1 LTCGVR
7 FFESIPE
14 LASSDSS
21 TLIDDLGKEG
31 LEIQSSIYKWHEKA
45 KLQLES
51 EQNIDSIIHLALA
64 CYHSLLVFLSNNYNY
79 YLFWHNTAAAPR
91 LSKEDIK
98 QHVESIIQH
107 AENILK
113 ASEVSSVL
121 LLFPLRVAGTHA
133 GNGTR
138 TRILRLLDG
147 VFAHG
152 FVVSSRIK
160 EDLNEYWA
168 DKDSLFPRFDPL

>member
-1 LTCGVR
+1 LQCR

-14 LASSDSS
+14 LASPESS
-21 TLIDDLGKEG
+21 TLIDTLGNEG
-31 LEIQSSIYKWHEKA
+31 LEIQSSIYAWHENA
-45 KLQLES
+45 SRQQES
-51 EQNIDSIIHLALA
+51 EQTVDSRMHLALA

-79 YLFWHNTAAAPR
+79 YRFWHNTAAAPR
-91 LSKEDIK
+91 LSQEEIQ
-98 QHVESIIQH
+98 QHAESIIQH

-113 ASEVSSVL
+113 ALEVSSVL

-133 GNGTR
+133 ESGTR

-147 VFAHG
+147 VFARG

-168 DKDSLFPRFDPL
+168 DKDSPFPRFDPL